1 LKIDLGKILPAIILA
16 SITATVLSVGS
27 GYLFQGATALS
38 ESQELEI
45 QTTNDFVIEDAKL
58 TSGTA
63 AKSTI
68 ATNLN
73 TGTFEWSSLLT
84 PTSYVVGGAT
94 QNENIIGVQLSLDRT
109 PPTVTKVNPVNRASN
124 VLPTSTIS
132 ATFSEEVR
140 QNTVTTRTF
149 TLTDSDGNPVP
160 GTVSIVRDHRT
171 QPPSFGASF
180 RPSSPLQVG
189 EIYTAAITNG
199 IKDMANIPLIAP
211 NGNAMTPR
219 MWTFMV
225 TSPGTT
231 APPGTVPPPVGPT
244 GVDRIAPTVLVVAP
258 VDGSSNV
265 NPNAIIGARFSEQ
278 VQRST
283 VSLTTFTLTDSD
295 GNPVQ
300 GTIIRPSSPSNAI
313 TTATFDPVSPLLIGE
328 TYTASITQ
336 GIRDIAGNAM
346 APHTWSFTIGD
357 TNAPA
362 AGGDTNAP
370 TVLAVTPGDG
380 TTGVPSYT
388 SIRVTLSEPVRK
400 STVSTTTFMLKD
412 ITGNAV
418 PGTILLP
425 AGASISA
432 AIFDPSSPLVTGQR
446 YTAEITNGV
455 IDLAGTALT
464 PKKWSFTVG
473 SSAGQPTGGTSAG
486 PARVLFTQPA
496 DRAEE
501 VVRNT
506 VITVRLS
513 KQIDPSTLSTSTF
526 ILNDRS
532 GNSVPGTVYAQQA
545 GTNTIAIFDPS
556 SQLRADER
564 YSVQI
569 TDGVEDATGTPII
582 PKRWSFTTR

>member
-1 LKIDLGKILPAIILA
+1 MTFKIDLGKILPAIILA

-38 ESQELEI
+38 ESQEPEI
-45 QTTNDFVIEDAKL
+45 QTTNDFVIEDAKV

-68 ATNLN
+68 ATNIN
-73 TGTFEWSSLLT
+73 TGMFEWSSLLT
-84 PTSYVVGGAT
+84 PSSYVVGGAT
-94 QNENIIGVQLSLDRT
+94 QNENIIAVQLDRT

-140 QNTVTTRTF
+140 PNTLTTRTF

-160 GTVSIVRDHRT
+160 GTVSIVPDHRT

-219 MWTFMV
+219 TWSFMV
-225 TSPGTT
+225 TSPGTA
-231 APPGTVPPPVGPT
+231 APPGTVPPPVGST
-244 GVDRIAPTVLVVAP
+244 GVDRTAPTVLSVTP
-258 VDGSSNV
+258 VDGTSNV

-283 VSLTTFTLTDSD
+283 VTPTTFTLIDSD

-313 TTATFDPVSPLLIGE
+313 TTATFDPVSPLLMGE

-346 APHTWSFTIGD
+346 APHTWSFTVGD
-357 TNAPA
+357 TTAPA
-362 AGGDTNAP
+362 TGGDTTAP
-370 TVLAVTPGDG
+370 TVLAVSPTDG
-380 TTGVPSYT
+380 ISGVPPYT

-400 STVSTTTFMLKD
+400 STVSTDYFY
-412 ITGNAV
+412 V
-418 PGTILLP
+418 
-425 AGASISA
+425 
-432 AIFDPSSPLVTGQR
+432 
-446 YTAEITNGV
+446 
-455 IDLAGTALT
+455 
-464 PKKWSFTVG
+464 
-473 SSAGQPTGGTSAG
+473 
-486 PARVLFTQPA
+486 
-496 DRAEE
+496 
-501 VVRNT
+501 
-506 VITVRLS
+506 
-513 KQIDPSTLSTSTF
+513 
-526 ILNDRS
+526 
-532 GNSVPGTVYAQQA
+532 
-545 GTNTIAIFDPS
+545 
-556 SQLRADER
+556 ER
-564 YSVQI
+564 
-569 TDGVEDATGTPII
+569 
-582 PKRWSFTTR
+582 